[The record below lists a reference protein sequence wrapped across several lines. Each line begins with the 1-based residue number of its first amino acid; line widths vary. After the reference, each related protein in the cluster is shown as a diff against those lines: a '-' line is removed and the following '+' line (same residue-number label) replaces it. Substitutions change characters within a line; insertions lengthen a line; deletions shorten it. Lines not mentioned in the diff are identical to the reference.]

1 MEESRRRRSCRR
13 SRLFRRFGA
22 SRETEKNASRR
33 DSRGSLDSRT
43 PDRTRRR
50 NPSFRGSD
58 GAGRRESARRV
69 SRFAKFFL
77 AIERGS
83 RMRFQSR
90 ARFFVWPKV
99 QVSPSAAIARPVGAK
114 LASLCER
121 PTVYSWVQEA
131 RSFSCVCS
139 ESLANAGPCAPPAR
153 ARHSAGSPRTARG
166 THDRDGSL
174 GEGGTRGVREARSA
188 RVESPRRLSDFRA

>member
-69 SRFAKFFL
+69 SRFATFFWQ
-77 AIERGS
+77 S
-83 RMRFQSR
+83 REVVVCVFSHARDFSFGQKYKSPHPPRSR
-90 ARFFVWPKV
+90 ARSARN
-99 QVSPSAAIARPVGAK
+99 SPRSVNVRRFIRGFRRPARFRACAANRWRTRVHAR
-114 LASLCER
+114 R
-121 PTVYSWVQEA
+121 P
-131 RSFSCVCS
+131 
-139 ESLANAGPCAPPAR
+139 R

>member
-33 DSRGSLDSRT
+33 DSRE
-43 PDRTRRR
+43 RRIAR
-50 NPSFRGSD
+50 VAEILSFRGSD

-99 QVSPSAAIARPVGAK
+99 QVSTSAAIARPVGAK

-139 ESLANAGPCAPPAR
+139 ESLARAGPCAPPAR

>member
-99 QVSPSAAIARPVGAK
+99 QVSHPP
-114 LASLCER
+114 
-121 PTVYSWVQEA
+121 
-131 RSFSCVCS
+131 RS
-139 ESLANAGPCAPPAR
+139 R
-153 ARHSAGSPRTARG
+153 
-166 THDRDGSL
+166 
-174 GEGGTRGVREARSA
+174 ARSA
-188 RVESPRRLSDFRA
+188 RNSPRSVNVRRFIRGFRRPARFRACAANRWRTRVHARRPRARATLPARRARRAERTTGTEVSGKEERAGCARREARASRALDV